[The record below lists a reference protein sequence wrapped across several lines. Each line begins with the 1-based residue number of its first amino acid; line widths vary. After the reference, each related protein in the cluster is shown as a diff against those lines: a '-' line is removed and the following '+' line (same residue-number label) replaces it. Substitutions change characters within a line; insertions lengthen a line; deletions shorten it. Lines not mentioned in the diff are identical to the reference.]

1 MKNYFTS
8 SLLLIALAASQSA
21 ISQDYHFSQ
30 FRETPILINPAQT
43 ALNKDVRVVL
53 NYKDQWS
60 SVATPFKTFAV
71 SGEYAINHKKGKDSY
86 MGVGLQVVSDKAGD
100 AKMGTTLG
108 LLSFNGIV
116 GISRNVKL
124 AVGLVGGYGQRSVN
138 AGALQW
144 GDQYVNGGY
153 KAENPTAEVV
163 SNSAF
168 NFPDLGAGIAFSY
181 GRGAK
186 YISANDGLKAI
197 VGVSAYHFGVPKY
210 TFYSGGTTTTD
221 KLNTKITAHG
231 SVSIGI
237 ESSNLLV
244 IPEFI
249 FVRQGSLQEINLGS
263 MFKFILSEES
273 RYTKNKKASAY
284 TLGAHYRVKD
294 ALIFTGMFEY
304 SNYSIGLSYDTNIS
318 KLTSASKLRGGME
331 VSLRFVTPNQFSS
344 NRARI

>member
-8 SLLLIALAASQSA
+8 SLLLIALAGSQSA

-43 ALNKDVRVVL
+43 ALNKDVRVIV
-53 NYKDQWS
+53 NYKDQWA
-60 SVATPFKTFAV
+60 SVATPYKTFAV

-100 AKMGTTLG
+100 AKIGTTMG

-116 GISRNVKL
+116 GLTRNTKL
-124 AVGLVGGYGQRSVN
+124 ALGIVGGYGQRSMDPN
-138 AGALQW
+138 ALQW
-144 GDQYVNGGY
+144 GSQYQ
-153 KAENPTAEVV
+153 
-163 SNSAF
+163 NSAYNPANPSGEVLTNNTF
-168 NFPDLGAGIAFSY
+168 KFPDLGAGLAFSY
-181 GRGAK
+181 GRGVK
-186 YISANDGLKAI
+186 YISANDGIKAI
-197 VGVSAYHFGVPKY
+197 VGISAYHFGVPKY
-210 TFYSGGTTTTD
+210 SFYSGSTD

-237 ESSNLLV
+237 ESSNMLV

-249 FVRQGSLQEINLGS
+249 YVRQGSLQELNLGS

-284 TLGAHYRVKD
+284 SVGAHYRVKD

-318 KLTSASKLRGGME
+318 KLTNASKSRGGME
-331 VSLRFVTPNQFSS
+331 ISLRFVTPNQFSS
-344 NRARI
+344 NRSRI